1 MAEEEDN
8 DASSK
13 NAEPKKKPILLILVV
28 VVLIGGAA
36 AAGTILGP
44 KLMGAAPAPAAEPPP
59 AEESAPAAPDVV
71 KDIVGLAPFIID
83 TRDADGMTHH
93 VKVAVSI
100 ELKDGV
106 PDADFRPY
114 VPRGREAAIA
124 YLRSQTFE
132 ELTNPARFE
141 EVRGE
146 LSKRI
151 IEAVGASR
159 ASRVLVID
167 FVGQ

>member
-13 NAEPKKKPILLILVV
+13 NAEPKKRPILLILVA
-28 VVLIGGAA
+28 VVLVAGAA

-44 KLMGAAPAPAAEPPP
+44 KLTGGAPAPVAEPPP
-59 AEESAPAAPDVV
+59 AASSAPPADLV

-83 TRDADGMTHH
+83 SRDADGMIRH

-100 ELKDGV
+100 ELKEGIT
-106 PDADFRPY
+106 DADFRPY

-124 YLRSQTFE
+124 YLRSQNFE

-141 EVRGE
+141 EVRAE

-151 IEAVGASR
+151 IEAVGPSR
-159 ASRVLVID
+159 AGRVLVID